1 MTEPTRADVDVK
13 DLYERF
19 GRAIYRRCQYFLKND
34 ADAQDAMH
42 DVFLKLVERG
52 HEFRAEASPL
62 TWVTRITTN
71 HCLNLIR
78 SRRAKWRDR
87 YEKTELV
94 DHAGR
99 EAQAPALERRQL
111 VLAVVGRAD
120 PETVTAAVFYFVDE
134 MSQEDAAK
142 AADCSV
148 PTLRKRLRKF
158 IEVARKELKRID
170 VDAVFG
176 EAPV

>member
-1 MTEPTRADVDVK
+1 MTDPTPAEIDVK
-13 DLYERF
+13 ELYESF
-19 GRAIYRRCQYFLKND
+19 GRAIYRRCQYFLRND

-42 DVFLKLVERG
+42 DVFLKLVERH
-52 HEFRAEASPL
+52 HEFRAESSPL

-78 SRRAKWRDR
+78 SQRAKWRER

-94 DHAGR
+94 DRAGR
-99 EAQAPALERRQL
+99 ETSGSPLERRQL
-111 VLAVVGRAD
+111 VAAVIGRAE
-120 PETVTAAVFYFVDE
+120 PETVAAAVFYFVDE
-134 MSQEDAAK
+134 MNQEDAAK
-142 AADCSV
+142 AASCSV

-158 IEVARKELKRID
+158 IEIARKELKKID
-170 VDAVFG
+170 VDVVFG